1 MKVATLFI
9 LLPVT
14 AADSQSVDQAR
25 SDNPNLRGGVRKVHY
40 RHAGHSLLEEFRQQR
55 VHKKDIEDDDP
66 DAADHAVGEQSVG
79 PGKYVD
85 IHEKSLVRDQAHQS
99 VFRTSRLSR
108 GEMESRAD
116 EMKSKLK
123 QVEEGTL
130 QLSEKTVDRYKK
142 FVDRYNE
149 LEKEIY
155 LMNHPEEQEKEDAND
170 INTDN
175 NAEEET
181 KSISAYSSGKAEY
194 EKSIEQMKEKKEMD
208 ELNAMI
214 KKDKELSG
222 SSVAKVIDDGEE
234 KGAKKATSPGESSSK
249 YVYAADGSK
258 QLKTADDDDI
268 SRLEKPDESGSKGE
282 SNNLEI
288 VSKGRKSI
296 TPDEDDDIPPNFEGL
311 AEGNQATNT
320 AEKEPKTLVST
331 GKSDSVQNDDIPPNW
346 EGLVDGIGAHDVV
359 SEGATAEEVPKE
371 IVAQTRRTGDDEI
384 PTEISVENSLAK
396 VKKLA
401 DVVSTAE
408 DVPLQSVEKLKR
420 AQKDEEGD
428 KEDAP
433 VAVGKTVT
441 TYLNEEG
448 DDGSEDLGTEEVMG
462 KDRIPN
468 LESKTSAGQ
477 KSSERGMNA

>member
-1 MKVATLFI
+1 MMTF
-9 LLPVT
+9 
-14 AADSQSVDQAR
+14 
-25 SDNPNLRGGVRKVHY
+25 
-40 RHAGHSLLEEFRQQR
+40 
-55 VHKKDIEDDDP
+55 
-66 DAADHAVGEQSVG
+66 
-79 PGKYVD
+79 
-85 IHEKSLVRDQAHQS
+85 
-99 VFRTSRLSR
+99 
-108 GEMESRAD
+108 
-116 EMKSKLK
+116 
-123 QVEEGTL
+123 
-130 QLSEKTVDRYKK
+130 
-142 FVDRYNE
+142 
-149 LEKEIY
+149 
-155 LMNHPEEQEKEDAND
+155 
-170 INTDN
+170 
-175 NAEEET
+175 
-181 KSISAYSSGKAEY
+181 
-194 EKSIEQMKEKKEMD
+194 
-208 ELNAMI
+208 
-214 KKDKELSG
+214 
-222 SSVAKVIDDGEE
+222 
-234 KGAKKATSPGESSSK
+234 
-249 YVYAADGSK
+249 
-258 QLKTADDDDI
+258 
-268 SRLEKPDESGSKGE
+268 RLEKPDESGSKGE